1 MNDFLAALHLDE
13 PAWLAANGP
22 ESGVVISTRARL
34 ARNLRS
40 FPFPHRA
47 TEVEL
52 ATVRGELQRRIAGSP
67 GLAGAEWVEM
77 ADFEPARLRLL
88 PEAGLASPE
97 YVARPASRAICAPRV
112 GSYLLL
118 NEADHL
124 HLVSL
129 RSGFAPDEAVR
140 DVLDLDSDL
149 EERLDPAFDEEW
161 GYLTSSPAAIGT
173 GLRIS
178 ALLHLPGLMLAGEIE
193 KICNALGQLQ
203 FKVQGL
209 YQRGQAVRGSVF
221 QISNL
226 TSLGQ
231 SEEEMARDFRFH
243 LERLI
248 RHEHGA
254 REQLLARD
262 PVGVQDMVHRNLAIL
277 ASARL
282 ITSQEA
288 IDRIS
293 QVRLGV
299 DLGLLERPGLRSL
312 NEAMRQC
319 RRGHLEAARGT
330 DLNQRE
336 RAAARADFL
345 REMVAPRGG
354 STA

>member
-1 MNDFLAALHLDE
+1 MSGFRTALRIEE
-13 PAWLAANGP
+13 PAWLDATGP

-47 TEVEL
+47 AAVEL
-52 ATVRGELQRRIAGSP
+52 ATVRGELQRRLAGVP
-67 GLAGAEWVEM
+67 GLDAAGWVEL
-77 ADFEPARLRLL
+77 ADADPRRLRLL
-88 PEAGLASPE
+88 PEAGVASPE
-97 YVARPASRAICAPRV
+97 YVADPRARAICAP
-112 GSYLLL
+112 GPGDYLLL
-118 NEADHL
+118 NESDHL
-124 HLVSL
+124 HLVTL
-129 RSGFAPDEAVR
+129 RSGFAPEDAVH
-140 DVLDLDSDL
+140 DALDLDSRL

-161 GYLTSSPAAIGT
+161 GYLTSSPASIGT

-193 KICNALGQLQ
+193 KVCNALGQLQ
-203 FKVQGL
+203 FTVQGL

-231 SEEEMARDFRFH
+231 SEVEMAHDFRFH
-243 LERLI
+243 LARLI
-248 RHEHGA
+248 RHEHSA
-254 REQLLARD
+254 RAQLLARD
-262 PVGVQDMVHRNLAIL
+262 PVGVQDMVHRNLAVL

-288 IDRIS
+288 VDRLS

-299 DLGLLERPGLRSL
+299 DLGLLEGPALRSL

-319 RRGHLEAARGT
+319 RRAHLELARGT
-330 DLNQRE
+330 DLSQRD
-336 RAAARADFL
+336 RAAARADHL
-345 REMVAPRGG
+345 RAMVRPGG
-354 STA
+354 

>member
-1 MNDFLAALHLDE
+1 MSDFLAPLRMEE
-13 PAWLAANGP
+13 PVWLGASGP
-22 ESGVVISTRARL
+22 EPGVVISTRARL

-47 TEVEL
+47 TDVEL
-52 ATVRGELQRRIAGSP
+52 ATVRGELQRRIE
-67 GLAGAEWVEM
+67 GAAVIAQSDWVEL
-77 ADFEPARLRLL
+77 ADYPAGRLRLL
-88 PEAGLASPE
+88 AEAGLASAE
-97 YVARPASRAICAPRV
+97 YVARPASRAICSPRA
-112 GSYLLL
+112 GHYLLL
-118 NEADHL
+118 NESDHL
-124 HLVSL
+124 HLVLL
-129 RSGFAPDEAVR
+129 RSGFAPEEAVQ
-140 DVLDLDSDL
+140 DVLALDSEL

-161 GYLTSSPAAIGT
+161 GYLTSSPASVGT
-173 GLRIS
+173 GLRLS

-193 KICNALGQLQ
+193 KVCNALGQLQ

-231 SEEEMARDFRFH
+231 SEAEMASEFRFH
-243 LERLI
+243 LARLI
-248 RHEHGA
+248 RHEHSA

-277 ASARL
+277 ASSRL

-299 DLGLLERPGLRSL
+299 DLGILEKPGMRSL
-312 NEAMRQC
+312 NEAMRHC
-319 RRGHLEAARGT
+319 RRGHLEAECGRE
-330 DLNQRE
+330 LNQRD

-345 REMVAPRGG
+345 RGMIDPEA
-354 STA
+354 